1 MKMQRRPESTYLH
14 TFLIWG
20 ARQYDPANIDNLKS
34 VNKEQRRQ
42 VFQGKVFPK
51 KPTSRHL
58 SHHVSNYQT

>member
-1 MKMQRRPESTYLH
+1 MKTEERVYLN

-20 ARQYDPANIDNLKS
+20 ARQYDPGNTEDIKSFHANRHLVHKGRLI
-34 VNKEQRRQ
+34 
-42 VFQGKVFPK
+42 PK